1 MAVIEQEPMLTKVK
15 ASLGITGSFHDETLK
30 IYLYEVLCFLDDA
43 GVSEAILKGDE
54 IIGLV
59 SRGVADLWNY
69 GNGGTRL
76 SDYFMMRASQ
86 LALKSQ
92 RGE

>member
-43 GVSEAILKGDE
+43 GVSEAILKGE
-54 IIGLV
+54 VWQIFGTMGMAGPASVII
-59 SRGVADLWNY
+59 S
-69 GNGGTRL
+69 
-76 SDYFMMRASQ
+76 
-86 LALKSQ
+86 
-92 RGE
+92 

>member
-43 GVSEAILKGDE
+43 GVSEAILRL
-54 IIGLV
+54 LV
-59 SRGVADLWNY
+59 W
-69 GNGGTRL
+69 
-76 SDYFMMRASQ
+76 
-86 LALKSQ
+86 
-92 RGE
+92 